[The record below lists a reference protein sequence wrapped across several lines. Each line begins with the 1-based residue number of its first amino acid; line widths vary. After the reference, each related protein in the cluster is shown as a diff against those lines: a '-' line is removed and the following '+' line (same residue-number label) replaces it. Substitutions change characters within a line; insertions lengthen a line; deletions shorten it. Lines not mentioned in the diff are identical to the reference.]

1 MKKYLIFLVCLL
13 LMGAYGCA
21 SVVNPYSESFTCPLM
36 EEGKC
41 VPIKEAYNES
51 LKGYTLKLEETK
63 DAKNLTKEYDPVQES
78 YRTALFDKLTKLLRD
93 PKTPILAPPKIVRVM
108 ILPYQDSQGKEFYS
122 TRYIYL
128 VVEDPQWIL
137 QNINTLPSEES
148 EQ

>member
-1 MKKYLIFLVCLL
+1 
-13 LMGAYGCA
+13 
-21 SVVNPYSESFTCPLM
+21 M

-63 DAKNLTKEYDPVQES
+63 DTKNLAKEYDPVQES